1 MPSYVPAQNEQANQM
16 LLFSPRQDKKK
27 CDEVRPNCARC
38 LERRQECVY
47 EPVKPR
53 QRRKRDSLSLD
64 TTKANAARPDR
75 ALQIHTPLS
84 AVSVQQWESQQ
95 QRWRDGVDGQGDDSS
110 SDGSRRT
117 GGIEAT
123 ESVVLDDRLG
133 QLPLPTS
140 TTGNDLETYF
150 TSWTPADTTAV
161 FSPITTPSFDL
172 ASLDGCSAAHDNDRD
187 VEEVIRRDSAAVATA
202 LTLTHNHHHHHE
214 PTPFLEFCSPSFAE
228 FSGQKNRRFLVD
240 HFCNVLSH
248 LIVFREENGNPFQQL
263 VLPLCHRSPAV
274 MDAVYALASAHLEF
288 RGVDPGEKSD
298 IFHGKAIQELAGL
311 IERGSKQNHENRNEL
326 LAAIMLIVYFEV
338 LVQRGRS
345 NIVDGHLKGAMTL
358 INNSEASSDPT
369 SVFLER
375 AFGFY
380 DVIAALS
387 FGTAPLSPAPG
398 RGQLSPLPPLD
409 PRGAPSASSGVD
421 TLLGMATTLWPII
434 HRLSTLVSLKAE
446 LESATTQGQ
455 VSKVAVLRTEL
466 ETTTAAIQVAL
477 TQWQPM
483 LPPEDVSSSSEPETL
498 KERSRLRSI
507 VNNAHAYR
515 HSAFVYL
522 YRTIRKYPRSHALV
536 QQHTRLSLQHCMGTV
551 SNEGP
556 MSALLW
562 PLFVAACEATDEA
575 DRDLARQS
583 FVAIDRRQGMA
594 NIDRA
599 WTVVQ
604 EVWRRADDEEKEE
617 EAMMAAMMLMRDA
630 TGDMASRKAGEGPN
644 GAMLMAERNGMMMRG
659 AGGDLWR
666 RVSRDMGLTI
676 VFG

>member
-1 MPSYVPAQNEQANQM
+1 
-16 LLFSPRQDKKK
+16 
-27 CDEVRPNCARC
+27 
-38 LERRQECVY
+38 
-47 EPVKPR
+47 
-53 QRRKRDSLSLD
+53 
-64 TTKANAARPDR
+64 
-75 ALQIHTPLS
+75 
-84 AVSVQQWESQQ
+84 
-95 QRWRDGVDGQGDDSS
+95 
-110 SDGSRRT
+110 
-117 GGIEAT
+117 
-123 ESVVLDDRLG
+123 
-133 QLPLPTS
+133 
-140 TTGNDLETYF
+140 
-150 TSWTPADTTAV
+150 
-161 FSPITTPSFDL
+161 
-172 ASLDGCSAAHDNDRD
+172 
-187 VEEVIRRDSAAVATA
+187 
-202 LTLTHNHHHHHE
+202 
-214 PTPFLEFCSPSFAE
+214 
-228 FSGQKNRRFLVD
+228 
-240 HFCNVLSH
+240 
-248 LIVFREENGNPFQQL
+248 
-263 VLPLCHRSPAV
+263 
-274 MDAVYALASAHLEF
+274 
-288 RGVDPGEKSD
+288 
-298 IFHGKAIQELAGL
+298 
-311 IERGSKQNHENRNEL
+311 
-326 LAAIMLIVYFEV
+326 
-338 LVQRGRS
+338 
-345 NIVDGHLKGAMTL
+345 MTL

-375 AFGFY
+375 VRSCTKPPASRPTLLTSNTQAFGFY

-398 RGQLSPLPPLD
+398 RGQLSPLPALD

-446 LESATTQGQ
+446 LESATAQGQ

-477 TQWQPM
+477 TQWQPI
-483 LPPEDVSSSSEPETL
+483 LPPEDVSSSSLEPETL
-498 KERSRLRSI
+498 KERTRLRSI

-536 QQHTRLSLQHCMGTV
+536 QQHTRLSLQHCVGTV

-562 PLFVAACEATDEA
+562 PLFVAACEATDEG

-630 TGDMASRKAGEGPN
+630 AGDVASRKPGEGPD
-644 GAMLMAERNGMMMRG
+644 GAMVMAERNGMVMRG
-659 AGGDLWR
+659 VGVDLWR